1 MLRDLSC
8 NISVLKAFPS
18 MENDVTGESGCV
30 PTDVFALTG
39 LDRVTSIDDNE
50 LLTESQNINSL
61 LPLAWPARS
70 DVLKTSQ
77 DSWV

>member
-18 MENDVTGESGCV
+18 VENDVTGESGCV

-50 LLTESQNINSL
+50 LLTESQNINSYS
-61 LPLAWPARS
+61 PWPGP
-70 DVLKTSQ
+70 SQ
-77 DSWV
+77 V